1 MTTTTPAL
9 ARTGIAPAPSTR
21 AACIT
26 RSSTRT
32 AYGTLRA
39 ETVLA
44 AMLAMLL
51 TACGSAESDAAA
63 AKEADGAAPT
73 AAVGPP
79 AMGVE
84 VVVAQRDTVAEEIA
98 LTGRVEAVDAIEVR
112 PEVNGRIVQVLV
124 REGQPVGR
132 GAALFKID
140 DAELRPQVARAT
152 AERDLARQ
160 TLERTTGLLAQN
172 ASAAADLERA
182 EATARSAQAAL
193 DQLAVRLDRTTVR
206 APFAGV
212 TGQRLVSLGDYV
224 TLQTPL
230 ISLQTTNPQRVVLTV
245 PERYA
250 AELNRGQRVVFR
262 IAAFPEEDF
271 SARVEFVDP
280 VVQLPA
286 RTITIKALAQNSRGR
301 LQPGMFV
308 EARLA
313 TAVRPNAVV
322 IPEDAVM
329 PAPGGTNAV
338 WVVQNGKAVRREVT
352 LGVRSAGFVEATS
365 GVAAGEP
372 VVVGGVMQLTDGAPV
387 EATEVTRGANVA
399 QAARGGAI

>member
-1 MTTTTPAL
+1 MRTPFGALVAAGILLAACGEAESKNADGTPAG
-9 ARTGIAPAPSTR
+9 AEQDSAAAP
-21 AACIT
+21 
-26 RSSTRT
+26 
-32 AYGTLRA
+32 
-39 ETVLA
+39 
-44 AMLAMLL
+44 
-51 TACGSAESDAAA
+51 AAA
-63 AKEADGAAPT
+63 A
-73 AAVGPP
+73 PP

-84 VVVAQRDTVAEEIA
+84 VVAARRDTVAEEIA
-98 LTGRVEAVDAIEVR
+98 VTGRIEAVQALQVR
-112 PEVNGRIVQVLV
+112 PEVDGRIVQILV
-124 REGQPVGR
+124 REGQAVGR

-140 DAELRPQVARAT
+140 DAELRAQVARAT

-160 TLERTTGLLAQN
+160 TLDRTKQLLAQN

-193 DQLAVRLDRTTVR
+193 DQLAVRLERTTVR
-206 APFAGV
+206 AAFAGV

-224 TLQTPL
+224 TPQTPL
-230 ISLQTTNPQRVVLTV
+230 ISLQTTDPQRVVLAV

-250 AELNRGQRVVFR
+250 ADLHRGQRVAFEV
-262 IAAFPEEDF
+262 AAFPEEDF
-271 SARVEFVDP
+271 TARVEFVDP

-286 RTITIKALAQNSRGR
+286 RTIAVKALAPNPRGR

-308 EARLA
+308 EARIA

-338 WVVQNGKAVRREVT
+338 WVVQDGKAVRREVT

-365 GVAAGEP
+365 GVEAGEP
-372 VVVGGVMQLTDGAPV
+372 VVVGGVMQLMEGAPV
-387 EATEVTRGANVA
+387 NATVVSRGPNAPALASDVGPNATR
-399 QAARGGAI
+399 